1 MSVFAS
7 SAGRGQGR
15 ERGANT
21 AKMARVRGA
30 LEHCSL
36 YLGLA
41 IYIALGAKV
50 TYRRRYSEYEIM
62 VLIKISLLSRIE

>member
-7 SAGRGQGR
+7 SAGRGRGR
-15 ERGANT
+15 GRGANT

-50 TYRRRYSEYEIM
+50 TYRPTGRYSEY
-62 VLIKISLLSRIE
+62 

>member
-7 SAGRGQGR
+7 SAGRGRG
-15 ERGANT
+15 RGANT

-50 TYRRRYSEYEIM
+50 TYRDYRPTLHADTLNTR
-62 VLIKISLLSRIE
+62 

>member
-7 SAGRGQGR
+7 SAGQGR
-15 ERGANT
+15 GRGANT

-50 TYRRRYSEYEIM
+50 TYTQILDTR
-62 VLIKISLLSRIE
+62 

>member
-7 SAGRGQGR
+7 SAGRG
-15 ERGANT
+15 RGANT

-50 TYRRRYSEYEIM
+50 TFTQILDARYNCCS
-62 VLIKISLLSRIE
+62 KDLS

>member
-7 SAGRGQGR
+7 SAGRGQG
-15 ERGANT
+15 RGANT

>member
-7 SAGRGQGR
+7 SAGRG
-15 ERGANT
+15 RGANT

-50 TYRRRYSEYEIM
+50 TYTQILDTR
-62 VLIKISLLSRIE
+62 

>member
-7 SAGRGQGR
+7 SAGRGRG
-15 ERGANT
+15 RGANT

-50 TYRRRYSEYEIM
+50 IYRPAGRYSEY
-62 VLIKISLLSRIE
+62 